1 MLVVSKV
8 SNLITKKKSSS
19 YKKSKTPVKRVCIE
33 RHYSYYSEIRYN
45 SYTYKVEIVDI
56 DNSNASK

>member
-8 SNLITKKKSSS
+8 SNLITKKKCSS
-19 YKKSKTPVKRVCIE
+19 YKKSKTPAKRVRIE
-33 RHYSYYSEIRYN
+33 RHYSYYSEIRYK

>member
-19 YKKSKTPVKRVCIE
+19 YKKNKTPAKRVRIE